1 MDEVDEEVDEVRVDH
16 HCPMSMQL
24 ELKAGWMI
32 RWMMD
37 PSFTRSV
44 LPIEQ
49 FGGKVYE
56 ERGRFTIRRWYKS

>member
-1 MDEVDEEVDEVRVDH
+1 ME
-16 HCPMSMQL
+16 L

-37 PSFTRSV
+37 PSFTWSL
-44 LPIEQ
+44 LPVEQ

-56 ERGRFTIRRWYKS
+56 ERERFTIRRWYKS